1 VNKEE
6 SMVLKG
12 VRILDLSQIM
22 AGPYGTLL
30 LADLG
35 AEVIKIEN
43 PEGGDLSRAI
53 LHYTHKGE
61 SAYYLS
67 FNRNKKS
74 MTLNLRTDQAREIF
88 YQLVK
93 ISDVVYENFRSGTSE
108 KLKIDYETLKRMN
121 PKIICCSVTGFGS
134 NSPYKDRPALDLL
147 IQAMGGVMSFTGEPG
162 RPPVRLGYPMG
173 DLGGGM
179 FAAMAVLA
187 ALYDREKTGEGQ
199 RLDIAML
206 DAQISLMTYRAQYY
220 FLEKVI
226 PEPIGSGHVSAVPI
240 RAFEAR
246 DGKYLTIDAAQEKF
260 FQGVCEALGIPEV
273 GKDPRFSIRNAR
285 FKNRD
290 ALMPILEE
298 KFLEKDRDEWLDL
311 LIKADVP
318 AGPVNNLAEA
328 LSDPSVLARNM
339 AVPVNHLGEEIK
351 MVGNPIKMS
360 KVKEEVFKG
369 APTLG
374 QHNQEILSR
383 LLGYSREQ
391 IDELRKN
398 KIL

>member
-1 VNKEE
+1 
-6 SMVLKG
+6 
-12 VRILDLSQIM
+12 
-22 AGPYGTLL
+22 
-30 LADLG
+30 
-35 AEVIKIEN
+35 
-43 PEGGDLSRAI
+43 
-53 LHYTHKGE
+53 
-61 SAYYLS
+61 
-67 FNRNKKS
+67 
-74 MTLNLRTDQAREIF
+74 
-88 YQLVK
+88 
-93 ISDVVYENFRSGTSE
+93 
-108 KLKIDYETLKRMN
+108 
-121 PKIICCSVTGFGS
+121 
-134 NSPYKDRPALDLL
+134 
-147 IQAMGGVMSFTGEPG
+147 MSFTGEPG

-240 RAFEAR
+240 RAFKAK
-246 DGKYLTIDAAQEKF
+246 DGKYLSIDAAQDKF
-260 FQGVCEALGIPEV
+260 FNGVCQVLGIEDV
-273 GKDPRFSIRNAR
+273 GQDPRFHSRSAR
-285 FKNRD
+285 LKNRD
-290 ALMPILEE
+290 ALMKILED
-298 KFLEKDRDEWLDL
+298 KFLGKNRDEWLDL

-339 AVPVNHLGEEIK
+339 VVSVDHLGEKIQ

-360 KVKEEVFKG
+360 KIKEECFKG

-374 QHNQEILSR
+374 QHTEEILSQY
-383 LLGYSREQ
+383 LGYTPEQ
-391 IDELRKN
+391 IKNLRN
-398 KIL
+398 RQVI

>member
-1 VNKEE
+1 MILN
-6 SMVLKG
+6 G

-22 AGPYGTLL
+22 AGPFGTML

-43 PEGGDLSRAI
+43 PQGGDLSRAT

-61 SAYYLS
+61 SAYYVS

-74 MTLNLRTDQAREIF
+74 MTLNLRDEKAREIF
-88 YQLVK
+88 YELVK
-93 ISDVVYENFRSGTSE
+93 ISDVVYDNFRSGTLE
-108 KLKIDYETLKRMN
+108 KLKIDYESLKKVN
-121 PKIICCSVTGFGS
+121 PKIISCSVTGFGS

-173 DLGGGM
+173 DLGGGI
-179 FAAMAVLA
+179 FAALGVLG
-187 ALYDREKTGEGQ
+187 ALYYRQVTGEGQ
-199 RLDIAML
+199 RLDIAMM

-240 RAFEAR
+240 RAFVAR
-246 DGKYLTIDAAQEKF
+246 DGKYLVIDSAQEKF
-260 FQGVCEALGIPEV
+260 FQNLCQVLGIERL
-273 GKDPRFSIRNAR
+273 GKDPRYSTRNAR
-285 FKNRD
+285 LKNVGP
-290 ALMPILEE
+290 LMKILEDE
-298 KFLEKDRDEWLDL
+298 FMKKDRDEWLRL
-311 LIKADVP
+311 LIQGDVP

-339 AVPVNHLGEEIK
+339 VVPVDHLGEEIK

-360 KVKEEVFKG
+360 KTKEERFKG

-374 QHNQEILSR
+374 QHTEKILSQY
-383 LLGYSREQ
+383 LGYTTDQ
-391 IDELRKN
+391 IHQLKHL
-398 KIL
+398 KII

>member
-1 VNKEE
+1 MILN
-6 SMVLKG
+6 G

-22 AGPYGTLL
+22 AGPFGTML

-43 PEGGDLSRAI
+43 PQGGDLSRATV
-53 LHYTHKGE
+53 HYTHKGE

-74 MTLNLRTDQAREIF
+74 MTLNLRDEKAREIF
-88 YQLVK
+88 YELVK
-93 ISDVVYENFRSGTSE
+93 TSDVVYDNFRSGTLE
-108 KLKIDYETLKRMN
+108 KLKIDYQSLKKVN
-121 PKIICCSVTGFGS
+121 PKIISCSVTGFGS

-173 DLGGGM
+173 DLGGGI
-179 FAAMAVLA
+179 FAALAVLG
-187 ALYDREKTGEGQ
+187 ALYYRQVTGEGQ
-199 RLDIAML
+199 CLDIAML

-240 RAFEAR
+240 RAFKAK
-246 DGKYLTIDAAQEKF
+246 DGKYLTIDAAQDKF
-260 FQGVCEALGIPEV
+260 FQGVCQALGIEAV
-273 GKDPRFSIRNAR
+273 SKDPRFNSRSAR
-285 FKNRD
+285 LKNRD
-290 ALMPILEE
+290 ALMKILEE
-298 KFLEKDRDEWLDL
+298 KFLGKNRDEWLDL

-339 AVPVNHLGEEIK
+339 VVSVDHLGEEIQ

-360 KVKEEVFKG
+360 KIKEEFFRG

-374 QHNQEILSR
+374 QHTGEILSQY
-383 LLGYSREQ
+383 LGYTPEQ
-391 IDELRKN
+391 INDLRN
-398 KIL
+398 RQVI

>member
-1 VNKEE
+1 
-6 SMVLKG
+6 MILRG

-43 PEGGDLSRAI
+43 PEGGDLSRGTV
-53 LHYTHKGE
+53 HYTHKGE

-74 MTLNLRTDQAREIF
+74 MTLNLRNEKAREIF
-88 YQLVK
+88 YRLVK
-93 ISDVVYENFRSGTSE
+93 ISDVVYENFRSGTAE
-108 KLKIDYETLKRMN
+108 KLKIDYETLKKVN

-226 PEPIGSGHVSAVPI
+226 PEPIGSGHVSSVPI
-240 RAFEAR
+240 RAFR
-246 DGKYLTIDAAQEKF
+246 TKDGKYLTIDAAQEKF
-260 FQGVCEALGIPEV
+260 FQGVCQALGIAEV
-273 GKDPRFSIRNAR
+273 GKDPRFSTRNAR
-285 FKNRD
+285 LKNRE
-290 ALMPILEE
+290 ALMPILER
-298 KFLEKDRDEWLDL
+298 KFLEKDREEWLDL

-339 AVPVNHLGEEIK
+339 VVPVNHLGEEIK

-360 KVKEEVFKG
+360 KVKEEVFEG

-374 QHNQEILSR
+374 QHTGEILSG

-391 IDELRKN
+391 LEELRKQ
-398 KIL
+398 KVL